1 MEKNFEELNGWFEK
15 QMAACGDE
23 QKKLLF
29 DDRAD
34 EANLMK
40 VKANVFEICKTVF
53 GVFKKVKPAD
63 KFAEEYLKKLE
74 EFKTLWEASR
84 KKADEHGDTEK
95 SVVEHIKLEA
105 LVEVENKFRELGGS
119 LDA

>member
-1 MEKNFEELNGWFEK
+1 MEKNFEELNEWFEK

-40 VKANVFEICKTVF
+40 VKANVYEICKTVF
-53 GVFKKVKPAD
+53 GVFKKVKPED
-63 KFAEEYLKKLE
+63 KLFEEYLKKLE
-74 EFKTLWEASR
+74 EFKATWEASR
-84 KKADEHGDTEK
+84 KKADEHGDVQK
-95 SVVEHIKLEA
+95 SVIEHIKLEA
-105 LVEVENKFRELGGS
+105 LADVKNRFMKLGENQN
-119 LDA
+119 A